1 VDGCWHG
8 EAFVLIMVIEE
19 LMKNCALSHGT
30 SVVLVPLEMGMPHS
44 IFIDLA
50 EREYSPLVDTIWP
63 SSHIA
68 LLKPF

>member
-1 VDGCWHG
+1 MGAGNSGKVECRVDPK
-8 EAFVLIMVIEE
+8 AAR
-19 LMKNCALSHGT
+19 LMAIA
-30 SVVLVPLEMGMPHS
+30 LEMGMPHS